1 MEYQILSIP
10 NVLAVVVAI
19 IGTIT
24 DVKTRKIPNKL
35 TFPAAAIGIITTAIY
50 FYVFSTK
57 ESDML
62 AAAVGAG
69 RAVAGWFMAVLVM
82 SIIKLF
88 LRQFGHG
95 DTKLMAAI
103 GTFLGPWHV
112 LLAIMWYS
120 LSAGVW
126 ALVRL
131 TPTVPWNKMGFAYMA
146 QTKEVLDLSEYDKR
160 RKEALP
166 FAPFILLGTILA
178 IVLHDPTLK
187 FMGFM
192 K

>member
-1 MEYQILSIP
+1 LEYQILTIP
-10 NVLAVVVAI
+10 HVLAVIVAI
-19 IGTIT
+19 LGTIT
-24 DVKTRKIPNKL
+24 DVRTRKIPNKL
-35 TFPAAAIGIITTAIY
+35 TFPAAGVGIIVQAVYY
-50 FYVFSTK
+50 FMA
-57 ESDML
+57 EDNDPL
-62 AAAVGAG
+62 AMAVGAG
-69 RAVAGWFMAVLVM
+69 FAVGGWFMAVLVM
-82 SIIKLF
+82 SFIKFF

-131 TPTVPWNKMGFAYMA
+131 TPAIPWSKMGVAYMA
-146 QTKEVLDLSEYDKR
+146 QSKELLDLTEYDKR
-160 RKEALP
+160 KKEALP
-166 FAPFILLGTILA
+166 FAPFILFGTILA
-178 IVLHDPTLK
+178 ILLHDPTLK
-187 FMGFM
+187 FMGFI